1 MEKLKGNIQIDE
13 ETIGTV
19 KQVCD
24 LETKGEAI
32 MDRETF
38 SCMNPERKCE
48 ECEYYHETWNRMA
61 LINGLR
67 WILEDDKFGF
77 GTNWK
82 RGSRPQTE
90 EENAGYIICRV
101 IEYLYNHLAMDI
113 GKKMNPKP
121 ISQ

>member
-13 ETIGTV
+13 EELGTV

-24 LETKGEAI
+24 LETKGEVI

-38 SCMNPERKCE
+38 SCINPERHCY

-61 LINGLR
+61 LINGLK
-67 WILEDDKFGF
+67 WILEDNKFGF
-77 GTNWK
+77 DKDWK
-82 RGSRPQTE
+82 KGSRPETE

-101 IEYLYNHLAMDI
+101 IEYLESSKTSIDN
-113 GKKMNPKP
+113 
-121 ISQ
+121 